1 MIVVNYCCQMTME
14 LQQQQQRQR
23 RQRPRTINQ
32 HRRVDSVPTNLQTN
46 RYSKRKVTIRHSL
59 DIVLPTS
66 SFAEANV
73 GQQQQQRRNGN
84 INDNLR
90 RICLANLHQPN
101 QTATTDYSNQ
111 RFGSITLLATATGS
125 TPAIQLEVR
134 IE

>member
-14 LQQQQQRQR
+14 QQQQQQRQR
-23 RQRPRTINQ
+23 RRQRPSINQ

-73 GQQQQQRRNGN
+73 GQQQQRRNGN